1 MFRLLYF
8 GLKYKEK
15 QKMEICVR
23 NIRSLHEK
31 NIDIRYGSLYP
42 FFDKSLCGIC
52 RGTDGGQT
60 EAGTELSIQ
69 AIAVTEDIHR
79 VVDVLKTGRMD
90 EGSAGS
96 ASFQQLGEGTF
107 SMSRSIMET
116 AQAQAG
122 ARSSSYTQDDL
133 YILAHVI
140 CGEAQSYPD
149 EEQLYVGSVVLN
161 RVDHPSFP
169 DSVSGVVFQRG
180 QYACTWDGNYYR
192 EPTPQNWANAR
203 YLLEHG
209 SVLPGNV
216 VWQSGGR
223 QGSGVYIRTRY
234 HCYCY

>member
-1 MFRLLYF
+1 MAAFILSLTIPCAAYA
-8 GLKYKEK
+8 EEH
-15 QKMEICVR
+15 ME
-23 NIRSLHEK
+23 
-31 NIDIRYGSLYP
+31 
-42 FFDKSLCGIC
+42 
-52 RGTDGGQT
+52 GQT
-60 EAGTELSIQ
+60 EEESELSIQ

-107 SMSRSIMET
+107 SMSKSIME
-116 AQAQAG
+116 AVQAQAG
-122 ARSSSYTQDDL
+122 ARPSSYTQDDL

-161 RVDHPSFP
+161 RVNHPSFP

>member
-1 MFRLLYF
+1 MKKILISGMAAFILSLTNPCAVYA
-8 GLKYKEK
+8 EE
-15 QKMEICVR
+15 QME
-23 NIRSLHEK
+23 
-31 NIDIRYGSLYP
+31 
-42 FFDKSLCGIC
+42 
-52 RGTDGGQT
+52 GQT

-90 EGSAGS
+90 EGSAGR

>member
-1 MFRLLYF
+1 MKKILISGMAAFIL
-8 GLKYKEK
+8 
-15 QKMEICVR
+15 
-23 NIRSLHEK
+23 SLAVPCEVYAEEYM
-31 NIDIRYGSLYP
+31 DGRTE
-42 FFDKSLCGIC
+42 D
-52 RGTDGGQT
+52 GT
-60 EAGTELSIQ
+60 ALSVQ
-69 AIAVTEDIHR
+69 AMAVTEDIHR

-90 EGSAGS
+90 EGSAGD
-96 ASFQQLGEGTF
+96 ASFWQLGAGTF
-107 SMSRSIMET
+107 SMSRNIMEA
-116 AQAQAG
+116 AQAQAPAG
-122 ARSSSYTQDDL
+122 ARLSSYTQDDL

-149 EEQLYVGSVVLN
+149 DEQLYVGSVVLN
-161 RVDHPSFP
+161 RVSHPSFP
-169 DSVSGVVFQRG
+169 DSVSAVVFQRG